1 MAGRNVKGGDFM
13 HVIVTGGSSGIGLA
27 VAKLYAARGDRVS
40 LLARH
45 PGRLEQARAEIA
57 SLPGIDSSLI
67 QIASVDVASAPQASS
82 AIGSCEASF
91 GPCDILIASA
101 GIVEPGAFD
110 ALPASVFDEQISIN
124 LLGTANVVR
133 AVYKGMKSRRD
144 GKIMMISSGAA
155 LIGIF
160 GYTAYCASK
169 SALGGFAEALSAEA
183 AACGIQVSICFPPDT
198 LTPQYRREV
207 SMRPAEAEIM
217 MGTVKPWSPETVAA
231 RIVRGLDRG
240 RAKIHFGFSLTMLAY
255 FGPLIKPPLMWW
267 FSRKTRKMMGKEAGK
282 GLVESADRGFDHG
295 K

>member
-1 MAGRNVKGGDFM
+1 M

-27 VAKLYAARGDRVS
+27 VAKLYASRGERIS

-45 PGRLEQARAEIA
+45 PGRLEQAQAEIA
-57 SLPGIDSSLI
+57 SLPGIDSSRI
-67 QIASVDVASAPQASS
+67 QIASVDVASAAQVSL
-82 AIGSCEASF
+82 AIESCETSF

-110 ALPASVFDEQISIN
+110 VMPASVFDEQIATN

-133 AVYKGMKSRRD
+133 AVYKGMKSRRV

-183 AACGIQVSICFPPDT
+183 GACGVRVSICFPPDT
-198 LTPQYRREV
+198 LTPQYRREIA
-207 SMRPAEAEIM
+207 MRPAEAEIL
-217 MGTVKPWSPETVAA
+217 MGSVKPWSAETVAA
-231 RIVRGLDRG
+231 RIVRGVDRG
-240 RAKIHFGFSLTMLAY
+240 RAKIHFGFSLVMLAY
-255 FGPLIKPPLMWW
+255 FGPVIKPSLMWW
-267 FSRKTRKMMGKEAGK
+267 FSRKTRKIVGKETSASLAEGADQGLDGGK
-282 GLVESADRGFDHG
+282 
-295 K
+295 

>member
-1 MAGRNVKGGDFM
+1 M

-27 VAKLYAARGDRVS
+27 IAKLYAGRGGRVS

-45 PGRLEQARAEIA
+45 SGRLEQARSELAAIPDVDP
-57 SLPGIDSSLI
+57 SRI
-67 QIASVDVASAPQASS
+67 QIAAVDVASASQTLDAV
-82 AIGSCEASF
+82 ALCERAF

-101 GIVEPGAFD
+101 GIVEPSAFD
-110 ALPASVFDEQISIN
+110 AMPAAVFDEQIATN

-133 AVYKGMKSRRD
+133 AVYKGMKARRS

-155 LIGIF
+155 LIGIY

-169 SALGGFAEALSAEA
+169 SALSGFAEALAVEA
-183 AACGIQVSICFPPDT
+183 GAFGVRVSVCFPPDT
-198 LTPQYRREV
+198 LTPQYRREM
-207 SMRPAEAEIM
+207 SMRPAQAELL
-217 MGTVKPWSPETVAA
+217 MGSVKPWSADAVAA

-240 RAKIHFGFSLTMLAY
+240 KARIHFGLSLTALAY

-267 FSRKTRKMMGKEAGK
+267 FSRKMRKITGQGQEVS
-282 GLVESADRGFDHG
+282 LVDAVDGGFDRG

>member
-1 MAGRNVKGGDFM
+1 M

-27 VAKLYAARGDRVS
+27 IAKLYASRGDRVS
-40 LLARH
+40 ILARDL
-45 PGRLEQARAEIA
+45 GRLEQAQAEIV
-57 SLPGIDSSLI
+57 SLPGIDGARI
-67 QIASVDVASAPQASS
+67 QIASADVASATQASS

-101 GIVEPGAFD
+101 GIVEPAAFD
-110 ALPASVFDEQISIN
+110 VMPASVFDEQISIN

-169 SALGGFAEALSAEA
+169 SALSGFAEALSAEA
-183 AACGIQVSICFPPDT
+183 NACGVRVSICFPPDT
-198 LTPQYRREV
+198 LTPQYRREI
-207 SMRPAEAEIM
+207 SMRPAEADIL
-217 MGTVKPWSPETVAA
+217 MGSVKPWRAETVAA
-231 RIVRGLDRG
+231 GIVRGLDRG
-240 RAKIHFGFSLTMLAY
+240 RAKIHFGFSLAMLAY
-255 FGPLIKPPLMWW
+255 FGPLIKPPLIWW
-267 FSRKTRKMMGKEAGK
+267 FSRKTRKNAGKETSKSLAEMA
-282 GLVESADRGFDHG
+282 VRGFDHD